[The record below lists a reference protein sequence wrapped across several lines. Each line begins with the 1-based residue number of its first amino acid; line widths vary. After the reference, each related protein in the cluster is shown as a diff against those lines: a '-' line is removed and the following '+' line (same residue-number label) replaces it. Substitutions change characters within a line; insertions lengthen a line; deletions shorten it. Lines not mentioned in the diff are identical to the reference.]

1 MPLKVDTV
9 IASSLNTSTLVVN
22 GADDCSTSS
31 QLFENFPFIVQ
42 PTFTKT
48 CTQITNTIQGGA
60 PNLKGYKLA
69 GSAILLG
76 DTSYETYLGTIRIIN
91 GTLNM
96 SFPISWK
103 VSGSV
108 FWVVPGFEPVLITEP
123 LSRINRGWDSNGG
136 TILIESDFVN
146 FYGFD
151 GDDLIIDVVLFV
163 DVSEL
168 APNPLVGDLE
178 LYVSFE
184 LETLIS
190 DNQEAVYTYEEFL
203 P

>member
-9 IASSLNTSTLVVN
+9 IANSLNASTLVVN

-31 QLFENFPFIVQ
+31 QLFENLPFIVQ

-69 GSAILLG
+69 GSTVLLG

-108 FWVVPGFEPVLITEP
+108 FWITEPVLITEP
-123 LSRINRGWDSNGG
+123 LGRINRAWDSDGQS
-136 TILIESDFVN
+136 ILIESDFVN
-146 FYGFD
+146 FYDFD

-184 LETLIS
+184 LETLIF
-190 DNQEAVYTYEEFL
+190 DNQEVVYTYEEFL

>member
-9 IASSLNTSTLVVN
+9 IANSLNTSTLVIN

-31 QLFENFPFIVQ
+31 QLFENIPFIVQ
-42 PTFTKT
+42 PIFTKT
-48 CTQITNTIQGGA
+48 CTQIINTIQGGA

-69 GSAILLG
+69 GSTVLLG

-91 GTLNM
+91 GLNM

-108 FWVVPGFEPVLITEP
+108 FWITEPVLITEP
-123 LSRINRGWDSNGG
+123 LGRINRGWDSDGQS
-136 TILIESDFVN
+136 ILIESDFVN
-146 FYGFD
+146 FYDFD

-184 LETLIS
+184 LETLIF
-190 DNQEAVYTYEEFL
+190 DNQEVVYTYEEFL

>member
-9 IASSLNTSTLVVN
+9 IAGSLNASTLVIN
-22 GADDCSTSS
+22 GADVCSTSS
-31 QLFENFPFIVQ
+31 VLFENIPFIVQ

-69 GSAILLG
+69 RSAVLYG
-76 DTSYETYLGTIRIIN
+76 DTSYETFLGTIRIIN
-91 GTLNM
+91 GTLNI
-96 SFPISWK
+96 SFPILWK

-108 FWVVPGFEPVLITEP
+108 FWEDPSFEPVLITEP
-123 LSRINRGWDSNGG
+123 LGRINRGLDSNGG

-146 FYGFD
+146 FYDFD
-151 GDDLIIDVVLFV
+151 GDDLIIYVVLFV
-163 DVSEL
+163 GVSEL

-184 LETLIS
+184 LETLIF
-190 DNQEAVYTYEEFL
+190 DNQEVVYTYEEFL